1 MRNSLVR
8 MVAWVCFGLVL
19 DMALLGATAPLS
31 LTLWM
36 TVLSFSQAL
45 FAGIVTV
52 FSVICCV
59 HFGLL
64 PGLIWRA
71 QTVTLR
77 DFKETLLLTVAA
89 MGVASLAVIAE

>member
-1 MRNSLVR
+1 MRNSLGR

-89 MGVASLAVIAE
+89 MGVAEICPAA